1 MEDNGLGSVI
11 FYIILAVIALAGS
24 FKGKKKPLPPK
35 QAMPPRPVQRSKQTV
50 VRPEPK
56 VVQPVRP
63 VVTPRRPQYI
73 PIEPVDEGNYAEPMA
88 GTFASEG
95 SLEDLLAGA
104 FATEGSVSKGMANDF
119 ADEGSRVDKLAASFA
134 SEGVSSF
141 QGPTIEDF
149 VHDEISDSEISDA
162 PDYDYNAHT
171 GRKILSEGFDL
182 KKAVILSAV
191 LDRKEYSY

>member
-24 FKGKKKPLPPK
+24 FKGKKKPVPPK
-35 QAMPPRPVQRSKQTV
+35 QSMPRRPVQKTTQDA
-50 VRPEPK
+50 RPAPK
-56 VVQPVRP
+56 VVQPARP
-63 VVTPRRPQYI
+63 AEMPRRPQYI

-95 SLEDLLAGA
+95 SFSETMAGA
-104 FATEGSVSKGMANDF
+104 FATEGSVSKSMADDF
-119 ADEGSRVDKLAASFA
+119 ADEGSMIDKLAASFA

-141 QGPTIEDF
+141 HGSTIEDF

-162 PDYDYNAHT
+162 PDYDYNAAP
-171 GRKILSEGFDL
+171 GGYKLADRFDV
-182 KKAVILSAV
+182 KKAVIYSAV
-191 LDRKEYSY
+191 LARKEYSY